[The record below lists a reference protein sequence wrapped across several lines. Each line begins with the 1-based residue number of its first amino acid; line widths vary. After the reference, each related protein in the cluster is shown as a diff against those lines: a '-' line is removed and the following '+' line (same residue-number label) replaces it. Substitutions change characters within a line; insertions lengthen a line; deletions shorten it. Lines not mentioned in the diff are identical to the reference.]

1 MINVKLKLK
10 ASSKRYLTFTD
21 CFENYIL
28 VDCINKKIVHNNSV
42 FIDAVIYRELFN
54 KF

>member
-10 ASSKRYLTFTD
+10 ASSERYLTFID
-21 CFENYIL
+21 CFNNYIL
-28 VDCINKKIVHNNSV
+28 VDCINKKIIDNNSV
-42 FIDAVIYRELFN
+42 FIDSVIYRELFN